1 MSVYTGSIESH
12 VLYVW
17 KDEVIIIQNCNYPEC
32 LFWKFY
38 ECNQTFQDYSK
49 SPTTYEKWI
58 FQQYNWNLHTIKS
71 AIIPHPPY
79 LHIRQYS
86 YLIFYPGTT
95 STQNILA
102 YTYWPKTWLQ
112 KLSNILPPRNYV
124 YSKHFGLYILTKD
137 LTAKVKQHLVK
148 LNFWSQVKLHKMLKD
163 QSTVGVVFCR
173 QFSLNKNRYYVWNK
187 IENSLL

>member
-1 MSVYTGSIESH
+1 M
-12 VLYVW
+12 LYVW

-112 KLSNILPPRNYV
+112 KLSFTRCIGQNVLSRCSSWVEEIFHPGTTSTQNILAYTYWP
-124 YSKHFGLYILTKD
+124 KTWLK
-137 LTAKVKQHLVK
+137 K
-148 LNFWSQVKLHKMLKD
+148 LSF
-163 QSTVGVVFCR
+163 TRCR
-173 QFSLNKNRYYVWNK
+173 K
-187 IENSLL
+187 ISRCCFLPAI

>member
-1 MSVYTGSIESH
+1 MENTIHVDHVKKRVRLWPRICKSKWFEWRIPTFIWQNRRQWNFLLSVYTGLIESH

-17 KDEVIIIQNCNYPEC
+17 RGEVIIIQNCDYQEC
-32 LFWKFY
+32 L
-38 ECNQTFQDYSK
+38 
-49 SPTTYEKWI
+49 I
-58 FQQYNWNLHTIKS
+58 FH
-71 AIIPHPPY
+71 
-79 LHIRQYS
+79 
-86 YLIFYPGTT
+86 PGTT

-187 IENSLL
+187 IENSLV